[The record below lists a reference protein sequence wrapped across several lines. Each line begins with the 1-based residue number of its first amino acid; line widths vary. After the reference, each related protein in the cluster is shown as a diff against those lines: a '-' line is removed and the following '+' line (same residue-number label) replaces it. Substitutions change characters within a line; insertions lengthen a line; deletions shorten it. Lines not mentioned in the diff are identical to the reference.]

1 MPLIQLQ
8 QPIAGTTYYRVVITD
23 SASGCNSVTSGE
35 AEVIVNADPSITA
48 QPTATQTVCEGGTAT
63 VSVTATGGVS
73 LSYQWQSSTTSG
85 GSFSN
90 IASANSASYSAPTTS
105 AGTTYY
111 RVVITDSASGCNSVT
126 SGEAEVIVNADPSI
140 TAQPTATQ
148 TVCEGGTATVSVT
161 ATGGVSLSYQWQSST
176 TSGGSFS
183 NIASANSA
191 SYSAP
196 TTSAGTTYY
205 RVVITDSAS
214 GCNSVTS
221 NEAEVIVNADPSITA
236 QPTATQTVCEGGT
249 ATVSVTATGGVSL
262 SYQWQSSTTSGGSF
276 SNIASANSASYSAP
290 TTSAG
295 TTYYR
300 VVITDSAS
308 GCNSVTSNEAE
319 VIVNADPS
327 ITAQPTATQTVCEG
341 GTATVSVTATGGV
354 SLSYQWQS
362 STTSGGSFSNIASAN
377 SASYSAPTTSAGTT
391 YYRVVITDSA
401 SGCNSVT
408 SNEAEVIVNAD
419 PSITAQPTATQTVCE
434 GGTATVSVTA
444 TGGVSLSYQWQSSTT
459 SGGSFSNIA
468 SANSAS
474 YSAPTTSAG
483 TTYYR
488 VVITDSAS
496 GCNSVTSNEAEVIV
510 NADPSITAQPT
521 ATQTVCEGGTAT
533 VSVTATGGVSLS
545 YQWQSSTT
553 SGGSFSNIASA
564 NSASYSAPTTS
575 AGTTYYRVVI
585 TDSASG
591 CNSVTSG
598 EAEVIVNADPSI
610 TAQPTA
616 TQTVCEGG
624 TATVSVTATG
634 GVSLSYQWQSSTTS
648 GGSFSNIAS
657 ANSASYSAPTTSAGT
672 TYYRVVITDSASGC
686 NSVTSGEAE
695 VIVNADPSITA
706 QPTATQT
713 VCEGG
718 TAIVSV
724 TATGGVSLS
733 YQWQSSTT
741 SGGSF
746 SNIASA
752 NSASYSAPTTDCR
765 NYLL

>member
-148 TVCEGGTATVSVT
+148 TVCEGGTA
-161 ATGGVSLSYQWQSST
+161 
-176 TSGGSFS
+176 
-183 NIASANSA
+183 I
-191 SYSAP
+191 
-196 TTSAGTTYY
+196 
-205 RVVITDSAS
+205 
-214 GCNSVTS
+214 
-221 NEAEVIVNADPSITA
+221 
-236 QPTATQTVCEGGT
+236 
-249 ATVSVTATGGVSL
+249 
-262 SYQWQSSTTSGGSF
+262 
-276 SNIASANSASYSAP
+276 
-290 TTSAG
+290 
-295 TTYYR
+295 
-300 VVITDSAS
+300 
-308 GCNSVTSNEAE
+308 
-319 VIVNADPS
+319 
-327 ITAQPTATQTVCEG
+327 
-341 GTATVSVTATGGV
+341 
-354 SLSYQWQS
+354 
-362 STTSGGSFSNIASAN
+362 
-377 SASYSAPTTSAGTT
+377 
-391 YYRVVITDSA
+391 
-401 SGCNSVT
+401 
-408 SNEAEVIVNAD
+408 
-419 PSITAQPTATQTVCE
+419 
-434 GGTATVSVTA
+434 
-444 TGGVSLSYQWQSSTT
+444 
-459 SGGSFSNIA
+459 
-468 SANSAS
+468 
-474 YSAPTTSAG
+474 
-483 TTYYR
+483 
-488 VVITDSAS
+488 
-496 GCNSVTSNEAEVIV
+496 
-510 NADPSITAQPT
+510 
-521 ATQTVCEGGTAT
+521 

-718 TAIVSV
+718 TATVSVTATGGVSLSYQWQSSTTSGGSFSNIASANGASYSAPTTSAGTTYYRVVITDSASGCNSVTSNEAEVIVNADPSITAQPTATQTVCEGGTATVSV

-752 NSASYSAPTTDCR
+752 NSARLFSSNNRLQELPIIEWSLPIALQDVTV
-765 NYLL
+765 

>member
-1 MPLIQLQ
+1 MEALVISQVPIVPLIQLQ

-148 TVCEGGTATVSVT
+148 TVCEGGTA
-161 ATGGVSLSYQWQSST
+161 
-176 TSGGSFS
+176 
-183 NIASANSA
+183 I
-191 SYSAP
+191 
-196 TTSAGTTYY
+196 
-205 RVVITDSAS
+205 
-214 GCNSVTS
+214 
-221 NEAEVIVNADPSITA
+221 
-236 QPTATQTVCEGGT
+236 
-249 ATVSVTATGGVSL
+249 
-262 SYQWQSSTTSGGSF
+262 
-276 SNIASANSASYSAP
+276 
-290 TTSAG
+290 
-295 TTYYR
+295 
-300 VVITDSAS
+300 
-308 GCNSVTSNEAE
+308 
-319 VIVNADPS
+319 
-327 ITAQPTATQTVCEG
+327 
-341 GTATVSVTATGGV
+341 
-354 SLSYQWQS
+354 
-362 STTSGGSFSNIASAN
+362 
-377 SASYSAPTTSAGTT
+377 
-391 YYRVVITDSA
+391 
-401 SGCNSVT
+401 
-408 SNEAEVIVNAD
+408 
-419 PSITAQPTATQTVCE
+419 
-434 GGTATVSVTA
+434 
-444 TGGVSLSYQWQSSTT
+444 
-459 SGGSFSNIA
+459 
-468 SANSAS
+468 
-474 YSAPTTSAG
+474 
-483 TTYYR
+483 
-488 VVITDSAS
+488 
-496 GCNSVTSNEAEVIV
+496 
-510 NADPSITAQPT
+510 
-521 ATQTVCEGGTAT
+521 

-718 TAIVSV
+718 TATVSVTATGGVSLSYQWQSSTTSGGSFSNIASANGASYSAPTTSAGTTYYRVVITDSASGCNSVTSNEAEVIVNADPSITAQPTATQTVCEGGTATVSV

-752 NSASYSAPTTDCR
+752 NSARLFSSNNRLQELPIIEWSLPIALQDVTV
-765 NYLL
+765 

>member
-1 MPLIQLQ
+1 M
-8 QPIAGTTYYRVVITD
+8 VITD

-90 IASANSASYSAPTTS
+90 IASANSA
-105 AGTTYY
+105 
-111 RVVITDSASGCNSVT
+111 VIQLQ
-126 SGEAEVIVNADPSI
+126 
-140 TAQPTATQ
+140 QP
-148 TVCEGGTATVSVT
+148 
-161 ATGGVSLSYQWQSST
+161 
-176 TSGGSFS
+176 
-183 NIASANSA
+183 N
-191 SYSAP
+191 
-196 TTSAGTTYY
+196 AGTTYY

-377 SASYSAPTTSAGTT
+377 SAA
-391 YYRVVITDSA
+391 
-401 SGCNSVT
+401 
-408 SNEAEVIVNAD
+408 
-419 PSITAQPTATQTVCE
+419 
-434 GGTATVSVTA
+434 
-444 TGGVSLSYQWQSSTT
+444 
-459 SGGSFSNIA
+459 
-468 SANSAS
+468 
-474 YSAPTTSAG
+474 
-483 TTYYR
+483 
-488 VVITDSAS
+488 
-496 GCNSVTSNEAEVIV
+496 
-510 NADPSITAQPT
+510 
-521 ATQTVCEGGTAT
+521 
-533 VSVTATGGVSLS
+533 
-545 YQWQSSTT
+545 
-553 SGGSFSNIASA
+553 
-564 NSASYSAPTTS
+564 
-575 AGTTYYRVVI
+575 
-585 TDSASG
+585 
-591 CNSVTSG
+591 
-598 EAEVIVNADPSI
+598 
-610 TAQPTA
+610 
-616 TQTVCEGG
+616 
-624 TATVSVTATG
+624 
-634 GVSLSYQWQSSTTS
+634 
-648 GGSFSNIAS
+648 
-657 ANSASYSAPTTSAGT
+657 
-672 TYYRVVITDSASGC
+672 
-686 NSVTSGEAE
+686 
-695 VIVNADPSITA
+695 
-706 QPTATQT
+706 
-713 VCEGG
+713 
-718 TAIVSV
+718 
-724 TATGGVSLS
+724 
-733 YQWQSSTT
+733 
-741 SGGSF
+741 
-746 SNIASA
+746 
-752 NSASYSAPTTDCR
+752 YSAPTTDCR

>member
-1 MPLIQLQ
+1 MLVIQLQ

-90 IASANSASYSAPTTS
+90 IASANNASYSAPTTS

-126 SGEAEVIVNADPSI
+126 SG
-140 TAQPTATQ
+140 
-148 TVCEGGTATVSVT
+148 
-161 ATGGVSLSYQWQSST
+161 
-176 TSGGSFS
+176 
-183 NIASANSA
+183 
-191 SYSAP
+191 
-196 TTSAGTTYY
+196 
-205 RVVITDSAS
+205 
-214 GCNSVTS
+214 
-221 NEAEVIVNADPSITA
+221 
-236 QPTATQTVCEGGT
+236 
-249 ATVSVTATGGVSL
+249 
-262 SYQWQSSTTSGGSF
+262 
-276 SNIASANSASYSAP
+276 
-290 TTSAG
+290 
-295 TTYYR
+295 
-300 VVITDSAS
+300 
-308 GCNSVTSNEAE
+308 
-319 VIVNADPS
+319 
-327 ITAQPTATQTVCEG
+327 
-341 GTATVSVTATGGV
+341 
-354 SLSYQWQS
+354 
-362 STTSGGSFSNIASAN
+362 
-377 SASYSAPTTSAGTT
+377 
-391 YYRVVITDSA
+391 
-401 SGCNSVT
+401 
-408 SNEAEVIVNAD
+408 EAEVIVNAD

-686 NSVTSGEAE
+686 NSVTSNEAE

-718 TAIVSV
+718 TATVSV

-752 NSASYSAPTTDCR
+752 NSAVIQLQQPIAGTTYYRVVITDSASGCNSVTSGEAEVIVNADPSITAQPTATQTVCEGGTATVSVTATGA
-765 NYLL
+765 

>member
-1 MPLIQLQ
+1 M
-8 QPIAGTTYYRVVITD
+8 
-23 SASGCNSVTSGE
+23 
-35 AEVIVNADPSITA
+35 
-48 QPTATQTVCEGGTAT
+48 
-63 VSVTATGGVS
+63 
-73 LSYQWQSSTTSG
+73 
-85 GSFSN
+85 
-90 IASANSASYSAPTTS
+90 
-105 AGTTYY
+105 
-111 RVVITDSASGCNSVT
+111 
-126 SGEAEVIVNADPSI
+126 
-140 TAQPTATQ
+140 
-148 TVCEGGTATVSVT
+148 
-161 ATGGVSLSYQWQSST
+161 
-176 TSGGSFS
+176 
-183 NIASANSA
+183 
-191 SYSAP
+191 
-196 TTSAGTTYY
+196 
-205 RVVITDSAS
+205 VITDSAS

-468 SANSAS
+468 SANSAA

-496 GCNSVTSNEAEVIV
+496 GCNSVTSNEAEVIVNADPSITAQPTATQTVCEGGTATVSVTATGGVSLSYQWQSSTTSGGSFSNIASANSASYSAPTTSAGTTYYRVVITDSASGCNSVTSGEVEVIV

-657 ANSASYSAPTTSAGT
+657 ANSASYSAPTTRLQELPIIEWSLPIAHQ
-672 TYYRVVITDSASGC
+672 D
-686 NSVTSGEAE
+686 VT
-695 VIVNADPSITA
+695 V
-706 QPTATQT
+706 
-713 VCEGG
+713 
-718 TAIVSV
+718 
-724 TATGGVSLS
+724 
-733 YQWQSSTT
+733 
-741 SGGSF
+741 
-746 SNIASA
+746 
-752 NSASYSAPTTDCR
+752 
-765 NYLL
+765 LLQMKQK